1 MTASSYSFMVWE
13 MLLHIKGGSKKM
25 KKTFFIKLIGLMV
38 LLVPLLF
45 KFLNIIESINATI
58 LVITILLGIAILVLG
73 DYLGKKDK

>member
-1 MTASSYSFMVWE
+1 
-13 MLLHIKGGSKKM
+13 M